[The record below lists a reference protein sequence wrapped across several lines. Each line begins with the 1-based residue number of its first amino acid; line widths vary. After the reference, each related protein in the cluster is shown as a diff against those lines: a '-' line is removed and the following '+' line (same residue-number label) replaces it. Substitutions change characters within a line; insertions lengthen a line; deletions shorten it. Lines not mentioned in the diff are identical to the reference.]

1 MKITSALFYTL
12 LAIVV
17 LGGFYF
23 LTLLGPK
30 KVDEV
35 KFGDI
40 DPIQEGVQLLKESE
54 RLEMEFE
61 KAFKAGALTEESVEK
76 LRDAITLQERY
87 IDRAH
92 TMNRAPAERLMKLQ
106 TRLQNIESK
115 PLSDSVET
123 IAAKAYSAEESGNY
137 DVARQLFKE
146 AYDVQ
151 SKINANYPLSKY
163 KNIGRRVEF
172 DRKVKMLEARPTYL
186 LSVQYENAAIEARE
200 QGNAL
205 KAKELFEKTLET
217 ISILHSTYPS
227 SVYTDFARLM
237 KIEADLQSLQSGGL
251 AEKMQSHIKTAEDAK
266 SKGDYMLA
274 AEAYSDALECQKNIN
289 KLYPKSVLVSEGKVK
304 ELTFKKVEAQSWN
317 FAEEIKTQ
325 DASIVKY
332 LHEGDIP
339 SAVEIASNLIRKVE
353 YFSKNFEQSKLLP
366 EDILMRLRYI
376 DFMSRNIEKVQA
388 QVKSLLIQLDPKNAN
403 RKMIKTEVSQDLY
416 SLVMQE
422 NPSRFV
428 GEPKCPV
435 DSVTLEE
442 AKRFAQ
448 RVSWVIGYKVTLP
461 TEQDYRAA
469 IGSLRYVDLSEI
481 SWNNMNSG
489 GKTHPVATKKPND
502 KGFYDLLGNVSEFVG
517 ESVNVEYDAVKIV
530 GGGVQTSLDAMSEI
544 LLQNFDPKQRNRT
557 VGFRIVVDFSKN

>member
-1 MKITSALFYTL
+1 MKITSAFFYTL
-12 LAIVV
+12 LAILV

-30 KVDEV
+30 QVDES
-35 KFGDI
+35 KFDDI
-40 DPIQEGVQLLKESE
+40 DPVQEGMQLLKESE
-54 RLEMEFE
+54 RLELEFE
-61 KAFKAGALTEESVEK
+61 KAYQAGTITEESVEK

-115 PLSDSVET
+115 SLNELVESL
-123 IAAKAYSAEESGNY
+123 AAKAYSAEDSKDY
-137 DVARQLFKE
+137 DIARNLFKE
-146 AYDVQ
+146 AYDMQ
-151 SKINANYPLSKY
+151 SKINADFPLSKY
-163 KNIGRRVEF
+163 KNIGRRVEY

-186 LSVQYENAAIEARE
+186 LSVKYEEAAIKARKE
-200 QGNAL
+200 GNAL

-237 KIEADLQSLQSGGL
+237 KIETDLQSLQSGGL
-251 AEKMQSHIKTAEDAK
+251 AEKIQSYLKTAEDAK

-289 KLYPKSVLVSEGKVK
+289 KLYPKSLLVSEDKVK
-304 ELTFKKVEAQSWN
+304 ELTHKKVEAYSWN

-325 DASIVKY
+325 DANIVKY
-332 LHEGDIP
+332 LREGDFS
-339 SAVEIASNLIRKVE
+339 SAAGIASNLIRKVE
-353 YFSKNFEQSKLLP
+353 YFSKNFVQSKLLP
-366 EDILMRLRYI
+366 DDILMRLRYI
-376 DFMSRNIEKVQA
+376 DFMARNIKNVQDSI
-388 QVKSLLIQLDPKNAN
+388 KSSLVQLENNNAD
-403 RKMIKTEVSQDLY
+403 RKMSKTELTQGLY

-422 NPSRFV
+422 NPSRFA
-428 GEPKCPV
+428 GDEKCPV

-442 AKRFAQ
+442 AMRFAQ
-448 RVSWVIGYKVTLP
+448 RVSWLMGYKVTLP
-461 TEQDYRAA
+461 TEKDYRAA

-517 ESVNVEYDAVKIV
+517 ESVNSESDSVKII
-530 GGGVQTSLDAMSEI
+530 GGGIQTSLDAMTEVPF
-544 LLQNFDPKQRNRT
+544 QNFDPKQRNRT